1 MRFRITLAPM
11 RTSRSHHPPVIRYD
25 YQHAVGSMFYD
36 RLIRARSEY
45 KQLHDGTG
53 FKYFT
58 FSGLEIPKRR
68 ALRNGLAIL
77 SNDAYLWFSSVDGQL
92 VRTLAAQMLREPEVR
107 ISGVDFRV
115 VEAMLLPGL
124 EFNGGPRKF
133 TTMSPIIIRKRI
145 EQAGVIKTWDL
156 SPEDPDFVER
166 LKRNLV
172 RKYTEY
178 TGRAPDDTIEI
189 TKIERTKQKRIEI
202 QEIYHR
208 AHLMDVTLEG
218 DPQLIAFAY
227 DCGLGEKNSMGFG
240 MLQGSWNGR

>member
-1 MRFRITLAPM
+1 MRFRVTLAPM
-11 RTSRSHHPPVIRYD
+11 RISRSHHPPVIRYD

-45 KQLHDGTG
+45 KELHDGKG

-68 ALRNGLAIL
+68 ALRNGLEIL
-77 SNDAYLWFSSVDGQL
+77 SNDTYLWFSSVDGTL
-92 VRTLAAQMLREPEVR
+92 VRILAGQMLREPAVR
-107 ISGVDFRV
+107 IAGVDFRV
-115 VEAMLLPGL
+115 VEAMLMPGL
-124 EFNGGPRKF
+124 ELHGSSQTF

-145 EQAGVIKTWDL
+145 EQNGRVKTWDL
-156 SPEDPDFVER
+156 SPNDPDFVER

-172 RKYTEY
+172 RKFTEY
-178 TGRAPDDTIEI
+178 TGRVPDGTIEVA
-189 TKIERTKQKRIEI
+189 KIERTKQKRIEI

-218 DPQLIAFAY
+218 NPQLVAFAY

-240 MLQGSWNGR
+240 MVQIS